1 MEPSPGVPSQYDF
14 KTGVKDMTQDVMIVE
29 RDAASENTPATAE
42 PRQSVSLAIV
52 GSGGAGVMTIGEI
65 LLSAAA
71 RAGRYGLMMRSNGPQ
86 IRGGEAAALITVSA
100 EPARFYPE
108 SFDFLLALDWQN
120 VERFA
125 AEITLTQ
132 DSLVLGDS
140 AHAEK
145 IPTFVRDSGATI
157 EDVGLK
163 ALADSLEGGRVNM
176 VALGILAAMLDLPR
190 PVIESVIADKLFSK
204 GDAAIASSTAGA
216 RLGMGTPE
224 ITCGM
229 LAVAAIESPGEDRW
243 LISGNEAVGLGALRG
258 GVRFAAAYPITPA
271 TEILEWLAPSLAR
284 IGGTLVQ
291 AEDELASINMAIGAS
306 FGGIPAMTATSGP
319 GLALMA
325 ESLGLAVAAEIP
337 VVVIDVMRVGPSTG
351 IATKSEQG
359 DLNIAIHG
367 LHGDAPHIVL
377 APYSVEDCVFAAQWA
392 VCLAEATQG
401 PVIVLSDQFL
411 GQARAVVDRPPD
423 LDFFAARRIA
433 TEFETGYSRY
443 ALEADGISPMAI
455 PGIPGGQYTADGLV
469 HNERGTPSSQAEDHV
484 AQLTK
489 RRRKI
494 EEYDYGAHWAVSE
507 GDGPFALITWGSCAG
522 PVLEAAHRARRAGI
536 DLRTIIIR
544 LLSPT
549 QPDAMARLLEG
560 VESALIVEQNATGQ
574 LYHYLRAQYDLPP
587 ETESL
592 NQPGPLPVP
601 PSEILSAIEGSM
613 VR

>member
-1 MEPSPGVPSQYDF
+1 MELSPDVPGRHGI
-14 KTGVKDMTQDVMIVE
+14 KTEAKDMTRNVVTVE
-29 RDAASENTPATAE
+29 RDAAPAIAPATAE
-42 PRQSVSLAIV
+42 PRQSVSLAIA
-52 GSGGAGVMTIGEI
+52 GSGGAGVMTIGEM
-65 LLSAAA
+65 LLTAAA
-71 RAGRYGLMMRSNGPQ
+71 RAGWYGLMTRSNGPQ

-108 SFDFLLALDWQN
+108 TFDFLLALDWQN

-125 AEITLTQ
+125 AEITLTP
-132 DSLVLGDS
+132 DSLILGDS
-140 AHAEK
+140 AHTAK
-145 IPTFVRDSGATI
+145 VPAFARNSGAAI
-157 EDVGLK
+157 DDIDFK
-163 ALADSLEGGRVNM
+163 AMADTVEGGRVNM
-176 VALGILAAMLDLPR
+176 IALGVLAAMLDLP
-190 PVIESVIADKLFSK
+190 PSAIETVTANKLAAK
-204 GDAAIASSTAGA
+204 GDAAISSSTACT
-216 RLGMGTPE
+216 RLGMKAPGIPVAKY
-224 ITCGM
+224 
-229 LAVAAIESPGEDRW
+229 AVAKVDSPPDDRW

-258 GVRFAAAYPITPA
+258 GARFAAAYPITPA
-271 TEILEWLAPSLAR
+271 TEVLEWLAPSLAR
-284 IGGTLVQ
+284 VGGTLVQ

-306 FGGIPAMTATSGP
+306 FGGTPALTATSGP
-319 GLALMA
+319 GLALMT

-377 APYSVEDCVFAAQWA
+377 APYSIEDCVFATQWA
-392 VCLAEATQG
+392 VSLAEVTQG

-411 GQARAVVDRPPD
+411 GQARAVVDRPENA
-423 LDFFAARRIA
+423 DFIAARRLT
-433 TEFETGYSRY
+433 TESEFGYSRY

-455 PGIPGGQYTADGLV
+455 PGMPGGQYTADGLV

-494 EEYDYGAHWAVSE
+494 EGYDYGAHWAVSE
-507 GDGPFALITWGSCAG
+507 GDGPLALITWGSCAG
-522 PVLEAAHRARRAGI
+522 PVLEAAHRARRAGFN
-536 DLRTIIIR
+536 LRTIIIR

-549 QPDAMARLLEG
+549 QPAAMATLLEG
-560 VESALIVEQNATGQ
+560 VESVLVVEQNATGQ
-574 LYHYLRAQYDLPP
+574 LYRYLRAQYDL
-587 ETESL
+587 TIQTDSL
-592 NQPGPLPVP
+592 NHPGPLPVP

>member
-1 MEPSPGVPSQYDF
+1 
-14 KTGVKDMTQDVMIVE
+14 MTRNVMTVE
-29 RDAASENTPATAE
+29 RDAAPDNAPATAE
-42 PRQSVSLAIV
+42 PRQSVSLAIA
-52 GSGGAGVMTIGEI
+52 GSGGAGVMTIGEM
-65 LLSAAA
+65 LLTAAA
-71 RAGRYGLMMRSNGPQ
+71 RAGWYGLMTRSNGPQ

-108 SFDFLLALDWQN
+108 TFDFLLALDWQN

-125 AEITLTQ
+125 AEITLTP
-132 DSLVLGDS
+132 DSLILGDS
-140 AHAEK
+140 AHTAK
-145 IPTFVRDSGATI
+145 VPAFARNSGAAI
-157 EDVGLK
+157 DDIDFK
-163 ALADSLEGGRVNM
+163 ALADTIEGGRVNM
-176 VALGILAAMLDLPR
+176 IALGALVAMLDLPL
-190 PVIESVIADKLFSK
+190 PAIETVIADKLTSK
-204 GDAAIASSTAGA
+204 GDAAISSSTACT
-216 RLGMGTPE
+216 RLGMKASGIPVAKY
-224 ITCGM
+224 
-229 LAVAAIESPGEDRW
+229 AVATVDSPLDGRW
-243 LISGNEAVGLGALRG
+243 IISGNEAVGLGALRA

-271 TEILEWLAPSLAR
+271 TEVLEWLAPSLAR
-284 IGGTLVQ
+284 VGGTLVQ
-291 AEDELASINMAIGAS
+291 AEDELASINMAMGAS

-377 APYSVEDCVFAAQWA
+377 APYSVEDCVFATQWA
-392 VCLAEATQG
+392 VSLAEATQG

-411 GQARAVVDRPPD
+411 GQARAVVDRPENA
-423 LDFFAARRIA
+423 DFTAARKLA
-433 TEFETGYSRY
+433 TPTDTGYSRY

-455 PGIPGGQYTADGLV
+455 PGISGGQYTADGLV

-522 PVLEAAHRARRAGI
+522 PVLEAAHRARRAGFN
-536 DLRTIIIR
+536 LRTIIIR

-549 QPDAMARLLEG
+549 QPAAMATLLEG
-560 VESALIVEQNATGQ
+560 VESALVVEQNATGQ
-574 LYHYLRAQYDLPP
+574 LYRYLRAHYDLPIQID
-587 ETESL
+587 SL
-592 NQPGPLPVP
+592 SHPGPLPVP
-601 PSEILSAIEGSM
+601 PSEILSAIEGRM